1 MGNKQWKDAVRLI
14 EALVAA
20 GGCFTMENP
29 QTSCLWWS
37 REMDQLSRLTPCK
50 LVTFTQCAYDLRPP
64 AAQAYEYF
72 PKITSVFGNL
82 NDLHVLE
89 RRCPGKRPCHS
100 HVAACGSRKVRGKH
114 VSLAKATG
122 RYPPKLC
129 ASLAKVVLI
138 SLQRGPSHVF
148 RRFDSHSCGLFSSFV
163 CAGRGGL
170 DQFSQVRHLCGVAV
184 VFFIVREFF
193 VGGLWRSCSR
203 KRLRH
208 VVAYDVYA

>member
-1 MGNKQWKDAVRLI
+1 MGLPCTTWGNAGRTNGGTRRKDCPYGSGALEREHMGNKQWKDAVRLI

-148 RRFDSHSCGLFSSFV
+148 RRFDSHSCGLFSSL
-163 CAGRGGL
+163 AWI
-170 DQFSQVRHLCGVAV
+170 SISVA
-184 VFFIVREFF
+184 
-193 VGGLWRSCSR
+193 WP
-203 KRLRH
+203 
-208 VVAYDVYA
+208 